1 MLLNKPGMSTVR
13 LSLTHLKK
21 SFVHSA
27 FIDSFIQQSVR
38 HYVLSHKVKQNSQ
51 NVCSQIAYGSYLE
64 METKKF
70 LNHINIKHNSTLKSI
85 LGKKIKPDMVIEGER
100 GAILDKRIR
109 KGLIEKRCL

>member
-1 MLLNKPGMSTVR
+1 
-13 LSLTHLKK
+13 
-21 SFVHSA
+21 
-27 FIDSFIQQSVR
+27 
-38 HYVLSHKVKQNSQ
+38 
-51 NVCSQIAYGSYLE
+51 

-109 KGLIEKRCL
+109 KGLTEKYCL